1 MLLIE
6 NYISADLLKKDNISL
21 VERLGQHI
29 NLVDAN
35 ELNQLLNTYKQF
47 IKTNKIASLDFLDEK
62 IKGIE

>member
-6 NYISADLLKKDNISL
+6 NYISADLLKKDTISI
-21 VERLGQHI
+21 VERLNQHI